1 MFEESFDLDNLN
13 REWMQSIDIFI
24 FGDSTDERVLHLPKK
39 LFPVFKGV
47 AYKFSYD
54 VTGESCIISRVSSVK
69 SVVEE
74 LYSGDITVGLSPILE
89 RIGVLG
95 KRVLVDITGMKHPA
109 FFYLFKL
116 LIEEHKPGFLFAGYS
131 EPKRYVPHGSTE
143 VEERFQLF
151 EGYLGVHALP
161 GFTRL
166 PNTEMSKLLVAFL
179 GFEGT
184 RLQHVYDDQQP
195 GDGNIVAVVGFPAF
209 RPGWQN
215 LTIAANEP
223 ALYSTRSYRF
233 LRSATAFSPFDAYRV
248 LCDLRLDRPKQHL
261 VVAPLGT
268 RPHALGAALYAIKN
282 SDAYLL
288 YDFPIEVVEHRTER
302 VGKCH
307 IYHLSSFL

>member
-1 MFEESFDLDNLN
+1 MFEENYDLDDMDAQWLK
-13 REWMQSIDIFI
+13 SIDVFI
-24 FGDSTDERVLHLPKK
+24 FGDSVDERVLHIPRK
-39 LFPVFKGV
+39 LLPVFGGK
-47 AYKFSYD
+47 AYQVSYD
-54 VTGESCIISRVSSVK
+54 VAKESCKISQISESNSII
-69 SVVEE
+69 ED
-74 LYSGDITVGLSPILE
+74 LYSGDITAGLSSVLQ
-89 RIGVLG
+89 RIGVAG

-116 LIEEHKPGFLFAGYS
+116 LLEGEKPESLFAGYT
-131 EPKRYVPHGSTE
+131 EPERYVPHGSTE

-166 PNTEMSKLLVAFL
+166 PDALKSKLLVAFL

-184 RLQHVYDDQQP
+184 RLQSVYDDQEP
-195 GDGNIVAVVGFPAF
+195 GDDNTVAVVGFPAF

-223 ALYSTRSYRF
+223 ALHSTKSYRF
-233 LRSATAFSPFDAYRV
+233 MRNATAFSPFDAYRA
-248 LCDLRLDRPKQHL
+248 LSDLQSDRPEQNL
-261 VVAPLGT
+261 VVAPIGT

-282 SDAYLL
+282 SSSYLL

-302 VGKCH
+302 MGKCH